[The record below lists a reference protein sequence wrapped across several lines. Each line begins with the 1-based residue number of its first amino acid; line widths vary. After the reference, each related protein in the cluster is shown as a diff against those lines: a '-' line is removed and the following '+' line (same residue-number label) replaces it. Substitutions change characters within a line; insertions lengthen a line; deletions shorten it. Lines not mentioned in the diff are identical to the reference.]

1 MTKPGTKSIVWDY
14 FGLRK
19 DPEGKPIDDGHVVC
33 CSCLRLVV
41 VKHGNTSNLVAHL
54 RVNHSR
60 IHSELQDAMKKS
72 STSEAGS
79 PATQITLQASMEK
92 YQEYDKKGKKW
103 NELTDAVTY
112 YIGKETLPIRT
123 VEKPGFKNFLK
134 KFDARY
140 QLPSQ
145 KYFSQKALPNLYTPV
160 KDKVKQE
167 LSDVKYF
174 SATTDLWSSTGMIPY
189 MSYTVHYI
197 SKEWKL
203 SNRCLQTQFLPED
216 HNAENLGEAMTITL
230 ESWDLNASNQVCLI
244 TNNGSNLIKAAA
256 DFNWPRL
263 SCFGHN
269 LHLTITKALKDDQ
282 RCVRALGVSRKTV
295 SSISS
300 SWKRKKEFTK
310 AQINLKIKEHALI
323 SVSGSHAHDSVYNN
337 CNNF

>member
-1 MTKPGTKSIVWDY
+1 M
-14 FGLRK
+14 L
-19 DPEGKPIDDGHVVC
+19 
-33 CSCLRLVV
+33 
-41 VKHGNTSNLVAHL
+41 N
-54 RVNHSR
+54 
-60 IHSELQDAMKKS
+60 
-72 STSEAGS
+72 
-79 PATQITLQASMEK
+79 
-92 YQEYDKKGKKW
+92 
-103 NELTDAVTY
+103 
-112 YIGKETLPIRT
+112 
-123 VEKPGFKNFLK
+123 
-134 KFDARY
+134 KFDATY
-140 QLPSQ
+140 HLTSQ
-145 KYFSQKALPNLYTPV
+145 KYFSQKALPNLYTSV
-160 KDKVKQE
+160 KNKVKQE

-256 DFNWPRL
+256 DLNWPRL

-269 LHLTITKALKDDQ
+269 LHLAITKALKDDQ

-323 SVSGSHAHDSVYNN
+323 SVSGSHAHDSVHNN